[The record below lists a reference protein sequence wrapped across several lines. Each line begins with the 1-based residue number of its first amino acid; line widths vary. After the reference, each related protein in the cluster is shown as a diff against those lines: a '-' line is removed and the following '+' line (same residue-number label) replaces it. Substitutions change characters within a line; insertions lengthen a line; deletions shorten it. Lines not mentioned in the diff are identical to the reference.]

1 MQYSRPGN
9 QEMADQSIK
18 TNNADQNAKTAI
30 KIITPSEID
39 ADSAQKI
46 VVLPPTGEN
55 KNYIPIVITLIS
67 ALAIV
72 ILGIVATKKIID
84 LK

>member
-1 MQYSRPGN
+1 MQFSVFGN
-9 QEMADQSIK
+9 KEMADQSIK
-18 TNNADQNAKTAI
+18 TNNADTNAKTAI

-46 VVLPPTGEN
+46 VILPPTGEN

-67 ALAIV
+67 ALTIV
-72 ILGIVATKKIID
+72 ILGVIAIKKII
-84 LK
+84 L